1 MSKKCSVI
9 RKYWFM
15 FIGRERELKEINY
28 YLSTPGFECIFI
40 YSQRHM
46 GKTSLIEK
54 AIDNHEGKTIR
65 YECILS
71 YTNLDNL
78 SKCVIDCFKE
88 DLTDYV
94 F

>member
-1 MSKKCSVI
+1 
-9 RKYWFM
+9 M
-15 FIGRERELKEINY
+15 FIGRDRELKEIKY
-28 YLSTPGFECIFI
+28 HLSTPGFECIFI
-40 YSQRHM
+40 HGQRHM

-71 YTNLDNL
+71 YTNLDNR

-88 DLTDYV
+88 DLIDYV